1 VKIISCFSQKGG
13 VGKTTATI
21 NISAAFGLMLWHGT
35 QPGQEP
41 GRILI
46 VDLDQQANTDITLS
60 GGFFGQREKRNMG
73 PYDNIAGLLMLDT
86 QRSIFEIISN
96 ANIPVN
102 SRNVDF
108 IPSNREKM
116 LQVEPTLQSDPA
128 NGLFRLQEVL
138 EPVGQAYEYVF
149 IDNPP
154 GVSHLSVNS
163 LVASTHVILP
173 IQLEAASVFGLA
185 DSLKAIKSIQQKY
198 NRDLQVAGILP
209 TMCNF
214 RGAGQQE
221 FYDGL
226 CRQYGDL
233 MLPPIYQRAEISD
246 AFTAGLDIFSYKPAR
261 QAATMVSS
269 SASTQEYAEV
279 AEELRRRLD
288 N

>member
-1 VKIISCFSQKGG
+1 MRIFLS
-13 VGKTTATI
+13 TP
-21 NISAAFGLMLWHGT
+21 GT
-35 QPGQEP
+35 
-41 GRILI
+41 L
-46 VDLDQQANTDITLS
+46 TS
-60 GGFFGQREKRNMG
+60 F
-73 PYDNIAGLLMLDT
+73 
-86 QRSIFEIISN
+86 
-96 ANIPVN
+96 
-102 SRNVDF
+102 
-108 IPSNREKM
+108 PSNREKM

-128 NGLFRLQEVL
+128 NGLFRLREVL
-138 EPVGQAYEYVF
+138 EPVDQAYEYGF

-185 DSLKAIKSIQQKY
+185 NSLKAIKSVQQKY
-198 NRDLQVAGILP
+198 NRDICRVVGILP

-226 CRQYGDL
+226 GRQYGDL
-233 MLPPIYQRAEISD
+233 MLPPVYQRAEISD

-261 QAATMVSS
+261 QSGAMVSS
-269 SASTQEYAEV
+269 SSSTHEYAEV

-288 N
+288 LQFVPPGTDC

>member
-1 VKIISCFSQKGG
+1 MKIISYFSQKGG

-21 NISAAFGLMLWHGT
+21 NVGAAFGLMLWHEA
-35 QPGQEP
+35 QPGKAS
-41 GRILI
+41 GRVLI

-60 GGFFGQREKRNMG
+60 GGFFGQRQQRNLG

-86 QRSIFEIISN
+86 QRPIFEIITN

-102 SRNVDF
+102 ARNVDF

-116 LQVEPTLQSDPA
+116 LQVEPALQSDPA

-138 EPVGQAYEYVF
+138 EPVDQAYEYVF

-163 LVASTHVILP
+163 LVAATHVVLP

-198 NRDLQVAGILP
+198 NRDLQVVGILP

-226 CRQYGDL
+226 GKQYGDL
-233 MLPPIYQRAEISD
+233 MLPPIIQRSEISD

-261 QAATMVSS
+261 QSGAIMSS
-269 SASTQEYAEV
+269 SPSTREYAQV
-279 AEELRRRLD
+279 AEELRNRLER
-288 N
+288 

>member
-1 VKIISCFSQKGG
+1 MKIISCFSQKGG

-21 NISAAFGLMLWHGT
+21 NVSAAFGLMLWHEARL
-35 QPGQEP
+35 GQAP
-41 GRILI
+41 GRVLI

-60 GGFFGQREKRNMG
+60 GGFFGQRQQRNLG

-86 QRSIFEIISN
+86 QRPIFEIITN

-102 SRNVDF
+102 ARNVDF

-128 NGLFRLQEVL
+128 NGLFRLREVL
-138 EPVGQAYEYVF
+138 EPVEASYDYVF
-149 IDNPP
+149 VDNPP

-163 LVASTHVILP
+163 LVAATHVILP

-185 DSLKAIKSIQQKY
+185 DSLRAIKSIQQKY
-198 NRDLQVAGILP
+198 NRDLRVVGILP

-226 CRQYGDL
+226 CSQYGEL
-233 MLPPIYQRAEISD
+233 MLPPISHRAEISD

-261 QAATMVSS
+261 QAGSIMSS
-269 SASTQEYAEV
+269 SPSTREYAQV
-279 AEELRRRLD
+279 AEELRSRLES
-288 N
+288 

>member
-13 VGKTTATI
+13 VGKTTATV
-21 NISAAFGLMLWHGT
+21 NVSAAFGLMLWHENR
-35 QPGQEP
+35 PGQVP
-41 GRILI
+41 GRVLI

-60 GGFFGQREKRNMG
+60 GGFFGQRQQRNLG
-73 PYDNIAGLLMLDT
+73 PYDNIAGLLMLDA
-86 QRSIFEIISN
+86 QRPIFEIITN

-102 SRNVDF
+102 ARNVDF

-116 LQVEPTLQSDPA
+116 QQVEAALQSDPA
-128 NGLFRLQEVL
+128 NGLFRLREVL
-138 EPVGQAYEYVF
+138 EPVEQDYEYVF
-149 IDNPP
+149 VDNPP
-154 GVSHLSVNS
+154 GVSHLSLNS

-198 NRDLQVAGILP
+198 NRDLQLVGILP

-214 RGAGQQE
+214 RGGGQQE

-226 CRQYGDL
+226 CKQYKEL
-233 MLPPIYQRAEISD
+233 MLPPISHRAEISD

-261 QAATMVSS
+261 QAGAIMSS
-269 SASTQEYAEV
+269 SLSTREYAQV
-279 AEELRRRLD
+279 AEELRGRL
-288 N
+288 

>member
-1 VKIISCFSQKGG
+1 MKIISYFSQKGG

-21 NISAAFGLMLWHGT
+21 NVGAAFGLMLWHEAQSGHSS
-35 QPGQEP
+35 
-41 GRILI
+41 GRVLI

-60 GGFFGQREKRNMG
+60 GGFFGQRQQRNLG

-86 QRSIFEIISN
+86 QRPIFEIITN

-102 SRNVDF
+102 ARNVDF

-116 LQVEPTLQSDPA
+116 LQVEPSLQSDPA

-138 EPVGQAYEYVF
+138 EPVDQAYEYVF

-163 LVASTHVILP
+163 LVAATHVVLP

-198 NRDLQVAGILP
+198 NRDLQVVGILP

-226 CRQYGDL
+226 CKQYGDL
-233 MLPPIYQRAEISD
+233 MLPPIIQRSEISD

-261 QAATMVSS
+261 QSGAIMSS
-269 SASTQEYAEV
+269 SPSTREYAQV
-279 AEELRRRLD
+279 AEELRNRLER
-288 N
+288 

>member
-1 VKIISCFSQKGG
+1 MKIISYFSQKGG

-21 NISAAFGLMLWHGT
+21 NVGAAFGLMLWHEA
-35 QPGQEP
+35 QPGKAS
-41 GRILI
+41 GRVLI

-60 GGFFGQREKRNMG
+60 GGFFGQRQQRNLG

-86 QRSIFEIISN
+86 QRPIFEIITN

-102 SRNVDF
+102 ARNVDF

-116 LQVEPTLQSDPA
+116 LQVEPALQSDPA

-138 EPVGQAYEYVF
+138 EPVDQAYEYVF

-163 LVASTHVILP
+163 LVAATHVVLP

-198 NRDLQVAGILP
+198 NRDLQVVGILP

-226 CRQYGDL
+226 CKQYGDL
-233 MLPPIYQRAEISD
+233 MLPPIIQRSEISD
-246 AFTAGLDIFSYKPAR
+246 AFTAGLDIFSCKPAR
-261 QAATMVSS
+261 QSGAIMSS
-269 SASTQEYAEV
+269 SPSTREYAQV
-279 AEELRRRLD
+279 AEELRNRLER
-288 N
+288 